1 MFHKKLW
8 SEAIDMAKDQ
18 LRHGKVH
25 HSDLQKVA
33 ESIYKDLLVLE
44 EGPVFEANTIL
55 QPSSQPALPAVP
67 VGKFK
72 HERVGDLVRCA
83 ECGKPMKSITIVH
96 LKKHSIN
103 SREEYM
109 QKHGVLN
116 EDMTGD
122 IKRTVL
128 KGDNNPL
135 KISDYIK
142 KEYNV
147 AKSEVNNFIA
157 KQNFKDIKDLKEL
170 MLKATE
176 AGKLPFDFFKAKME
190 EKKPSKK
197 QTKTVEE

>member
-33 ESIYKDLLVLE
+33 ESIYKDLLILE

-55 QPSSQPALPAVP
+55 QTSSQPALPAVRP
-67 VGKFK
+67 VKMNFSFFK
-72 HERVGDLVRCA
+72 
-83 ECGKPMKSITIVH
+83 CGKTFKSLTIVH
-96 LKKHSIN
+96 LNSHGIK

-109 QKHGVLN
+109 QKYGVN
-116 EDMTGD
+116 NKDMTGD

-147 AKSEVNNFIA
+147 ARSEVNNFIA
-157 KQNFKDIKDLKEL
+157 KQNFKDIKDLKDL
-170 MLKATE
+170 MKLATD